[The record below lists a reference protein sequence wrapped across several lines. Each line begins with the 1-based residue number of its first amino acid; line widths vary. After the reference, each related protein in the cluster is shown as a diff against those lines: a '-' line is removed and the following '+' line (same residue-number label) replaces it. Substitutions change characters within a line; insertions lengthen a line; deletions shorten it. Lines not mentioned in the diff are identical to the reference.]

1 MQNVSLSSSL
11 GPRHPVQ
18 GTALCPRNKL
28 LTIAAREKIQVET
41 VQRHVTQVESITISL
56 MMMSQLWYKDIE

>member
-11 GPRHPVQ
+11 GPRHPV
-18 GTALCPRNKL
+18 PHNKL
-28 LTIAAREKIQVET
+28 ITIAAREKIQVET

-56 MMMSQLWYKDIE
+56 MMMSQLWHKDIE